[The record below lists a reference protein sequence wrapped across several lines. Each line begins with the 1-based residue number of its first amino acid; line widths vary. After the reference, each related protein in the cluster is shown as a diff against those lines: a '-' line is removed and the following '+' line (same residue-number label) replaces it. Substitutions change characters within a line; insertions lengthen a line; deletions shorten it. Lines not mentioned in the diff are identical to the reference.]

1 MRINHCGLQIGV
13 SQEFLNCSYIISIFK
28 KMCGKTMAQR
38 MNRCLLSCPCLN
50 SRFLKC
56 PLQRCGVLMMTAD
69 DAASRV
75 NKKRFCRKEPKPAP
89 LFPCIRI
96 FFLKGAGLIEYCHSH
111 AGHEDVLRLCEE
123 YVPRDRDTAGDASSQ
138 DAKLGFVFLV

>member
-50 SRFLKC
+50 YCFLKC

-75 NKKRFCRKEPKPAP
+75 NRKRFCRKEPKPAP
-89 LFPCIRI
+89 LFPCLRI
-96 FFLKGAGLIEYCHSH
+96 FFLKGAGQINSIYIVFPVLFIYFSYRRYLVQEFILKTFRKHSSS
-111 AGHEDVLRLCEE
+111 VLL
-123 YVPRDRDTAGDASSQ
+123 P
-138 DAKLGFVFLV
+138 FP